1 MSYCFSFLDSMSL
14 VSEEN
19 MDLTQAVL
27 PQFAHPQ
34 NGKKG
39 VYDDC
44 CWNCVSQ
51 PTNSNAG
58 DRGDGSVS
66 GGDML
71 ELVYQERLPPLKT
84 ASSSF
89 SGLKYYRNLPHW
101 SL

>member
-1 MSYCFSFLDSMSL
+1 MMSAGG
-14 VSEEN
+14 
-19 MDLTQAVL
+19 T
-27 PQFAHPQ
+27 
-34 NGKKG
+34 
-39 VYDDC
+39 VYP
-44 CWNCVSQ
+44 NQ
-51 PTNSNAG
+51 PTLMLG

-89 SGLKYYRNLPHW
+89 SGLKYYPNLSHW